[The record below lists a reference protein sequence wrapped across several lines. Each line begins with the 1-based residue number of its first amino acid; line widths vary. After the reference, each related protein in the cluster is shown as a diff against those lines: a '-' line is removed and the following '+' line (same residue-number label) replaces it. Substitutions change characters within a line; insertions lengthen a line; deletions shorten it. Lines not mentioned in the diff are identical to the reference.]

1 MSYYK
6 IKQGRLQQNVS
17 KYYRFEPADTLCEQ
31 FNKYIKMP
39 KKERKKKRKQKKNI
53 HDEIQAI
60 KGNICQIEKY

>member
-31 FNKYIKMP
+31 FNKYIKRL
-39 KKERKKKRKQKKNI
+39 KKQRKKRGNKRKISMMRSKQ
-53 HDEIQAI
+53 
-60 KGNICQIEKY
+60 